1 LRSPTFFQRFLAEYA
16 VSHHAKGQP
25 GNDASAGLPRD
36 VADVANDGRWIVPLK
51 VVTVEISRS
60 EA

>member
-16 VSHHAKGQP
+16 VSHHAKSQP

-36 VADVANDGRWIVPLK
+36 VADVANDGRWIVPLN
-51 VVTVEISRS
+51 VVTVETSRS